1 MDIRGLIEKN
11 IDVIKDLRLKLNDN
25 AELAFKEY
33 KTQDIIVEFLKD
45 INIDAKKIAGTGVVA
60 TLNSG
65 NNCIAVRADMDAL
78 PVNGVSHVCGHD
90 YHMAIVIGTALI
102 LKKLGFN
109 KVVKFI
115 FEPGEET
122 TGGAVP
128 MIKAGALINPKVS
141 YMIGFH
147 VWPNVPVGTIEVASN
162 ASMASVDDF
171 HVKFIGKGGHAAAP
185 HLCKNPM
192 YPAME
197 FIQSMNIQSRI
208 ENNPLDSHVI
218 TFASI
223 QCGNAHNV
231 ISEECEVLGTVRTFN
246 NKLRNKLYEDI
257 LKNSRLC
264 AEKYGCKVELKYDF
278 QYPPLISD
286 EVLTNKFIDITK
298 KLIGQG
304 NVSPLEKTFAADDF
318 AFFSEKVP
326 SVHFRLG
333 IEDKK
338 KGVHFLHSSSF
349 DASEEAILNGIY
361 IITNF
366 ILSLEY

>member
-1 MDIRGLIEKN
+1 MDIRELIEKN
-11 IDVIKDLRLKLNDN
+11 IDVIKDLRLKLNKS
-25 AELAFKEY
+25 AELSFNEY
-33 KTQDIIVEFLKD
+33 KTQNIIEEFLKH
-45 INIDAKKIAGTGVVA
+45 IKIDSEKILDTGVVA

-65 NNCIAVRADMDAL
+65 ESCIALRADMDAL
-78 PVNGVSHVCGHD
+78 PVNGISHVCGHD
-90 YHMAIVIGTALI
+90 YHMAIVLGTALI
-102 LKKLGFN
+102 LKKIGFN

-115 FEPGEET
+115 FQPGEET
-122 TGGAVP
+122 TGGARP
-128 MIKAGALINPKVS
+128 MIEEDVLLNPSVN

-147 VWPNVPVGTIEVASN
+147 VWPNVEVGTIKVASG

-171 HVKFIGKGGHAAAP
+171 KVKFIGKGGHAASP

-223 QCGNAHNV
+223 QCGKTHNV
-231 ISEECEVLGTVRTFN
+231 IATDCEVLGTVRTFN
-246 NKLRNKLYEDI
+246 SELRNKLYEDI
-257 LKNSRLC
+257 LKNSELC
-264 AEKYGCKVELKYDF
+264 AEKYGCKVEVEYDF

-286 EVLTNKFIDITK
+286 ELLTNKFILATQ
-298 KLIGQG
+298 KLIGVS
-304 NVSPLEKTFAADDF
+304 NVLPLEKTFAADDF
-318 AFFSEKVP
+318 AFFAEKVP

-333 IEDKK
+333 IADMN
-338 KGVHFLHSSSF
+338 KGINGLHSANF
-349 DASEEAILNGIY
+349 DASDDAILNGIY

-366 ILSLEY
+366 ILSLE